1 MRPLLQRLLARLRRV
16 DTLFLRLFL
25 LMWVTLVLSHVV
37 AFSVFSP
44 SGTRWV
50 ARLGTQG
57 ATALPPLPS
66 LPPGN
71 PLTGASGAPD
81 AARPPPPPGQ
91 GAAPP
96 PDRPAGPPPA
106 GEGAPASA
114 AAPGRMPQAPGD
126 AMAMPA
132 TDLYLD
138 YALRALLIGV
148 GAALG
153 ARWLSGPMRRLA
165 QASSSL
171 SQELHEGRHPPALDE
186 AHGTVEVRATA
197 RAFNAMAAA
206 LKQQFD
212 QRSLH
217 MAAVSHDLRT
227 PLTRL
232 RLRLEQ
238 LPGEAAQ
245 AAGED
250 IRVMDEMIQLS
261 LAVVREQSTG
271 APPALLDLGALL
283 QSLADDR
290 QEQRQPVLFEEADGD
305 AAPPALRVR
314 AHPASLRRIVDNLVD
329 NALRYGRVA
338 RIACHGA
345 QEQAVVTVDDDG
357 PGISPDEIQHVLQP
371 WVQLAAQG
379 GTSGSGL
386 GLAIAHD
393 LAQREGGSLRLENRS
408 GGGLRAILTL
418 PLAD

>member
-1 MRPLLQRLLARLRRV
+1 MRRWAGRLLERARRM
-16 DTLFLRLFL
+16 DTLFLRLFV
-25 LMWVTLVLSHVV
+25 LMWVTLVLGNLV
-37 AFSVFSP
+37 AFSVLSP
-44 SGTRWV
+44 TGIGWV
-50 ARLGTQG
+50 GRLGTQG
-57 ATALPPLPS
+57 VTVLPPMPS

-71 PLTGASGAPD
+71 LLSSES
-81 AARPPPPPGQ
+81 RPPMAPQPPPVPG
-91 GAAPP
+91 
-96 PDRPAGPPPA
+96 GPPPQS
-106 GEGAPASA
+106 APSSGPGPGVMPEP
-114 AAPGRMPQAPGD
+114 APWRGMPVA
-126 AMAMPA
+126 
-132 TDLYLD
+132 DLWLD

-165 QASSSL
+165 QASSTL
-171 SQELHEGRHPPALDE
+171 SQGLHEGRPPTALDE

-238 LPGEAAQ
+238 WPGEAAR

-250 IRVMDEMIQLS
+250 IRAMDEMIQLS

-290 QEQRQPVLFEEADGD
+290 QEQRQPVRFAEPDAD
-305 AAPPALRVR
+305 AVPSSLRVQ

-345 QEQAVVTVDDDG
+345 QGQAVVTVDDDG
-357 PGISPDEIQHVLQP
+357 PGISPDQMQHVLQP
-371 WVQLAAQG
+371 WVRLPAQG
-379 GTSGSGL
+379 STSGSGL

-393 LAQREGGSLRLENRS
+393 LAQREGGHLRLENRS
-408 GGGLRAILTL
+408 GGGLRAVLTL
-418 PLAD
+418 PLAA

>member
-25 LMWVTLVLSHVV
+25 LMWVTLVLSHLV

-44 SGTRWV
+44 AGTSWV
-50 ARLGTQG
+50 GRLSTQG

-71 PLTGASGAPD
+71 PLSASES
-81 AARPPPPPGQ
+81 RPPMAPQ
-91 GAAPP
+91 APP
-96 PDRPAGPPPA
+96 EAGGPPPQSA
-106 GEGAPASA
+106 RSGPPQPPAPSNGFGPGAMPPMSVPA
-114 AAPGRMPQAPGD
+114 PWRGL
-126 AMAMPA
+126 PA
-132 TDLYLD
+132 TDLWLD

-171 SQELHEGRHPPALDE
+171 SQGLHEGRSPTALDE

-238 LPGEAAQ
+238 WPGEAAR

-250 IRVMDEMIQLS
+250 IRVMDEMINLS

-290 QEQRQPVLFEEADGD
+290 QEQRQPVRFVEPDGD
-305 AAPPALRVR
+305 DAAHALRVR

-338 RIACHGA
+338 RIACHRA
-345 QEQAVVTVDDDG
+345 QGQAVVTVDDDG
-357 PGISPDEIQHVLQP
+357 PGISPDQLQHVLQP
-371 WVQLAAQG
+371 WVRLPTQG
-379 GTSGSGL
+379 STTGSGL

-393 LAQREGGSLRLENRS
+393 LAQREGGHLRLENRS

-418 PLAD
+418 PLAA